1 MGFKPGWH
9 YVTQSIIGLLVD
21 SFYLRIDSEIE
32 ETLRRFCRDEDLQK
46 SSSRRS
52 KVSDSQKK
60 VSRGFAALM
69 KQVVS
74 KYRKN
79 SAWFFSKNSE
89 GSARKSLGF
98 NRLVF
103 GSSLIGLRT

>member
-1 MGFKPGWH
+1 M
-9 YVTQSIIGLLVD
+9 VVD
-21 SFYLRIDSEIE
+21 QW
-32 ETLRRFCRDEDLQK
+32 RFCRELDLQK

-60 VSRGFAALM
+60 VSRGFAAL

-74 KYRKN
+74 KSRKN
-79 SAWFFSKNSE
+79 EAWFFSKNSE
-89 GSARKSLGF
+89 GSARKSLGL

>member
-9 YVTQSIIGLLVD
+9 YLTQSISGLLVD
-21 SFYLRIDSEIE
+21 YFSFRIDSEIE

-60 VSRGFAALM
+60 VSRGFATL

-74 KYRKN
+74 KSRKN
-79 SAWFFSKNSE
+79 SAWFFSNNSE
-89 GSARKSLGF
+89 GSARKSLG
-98 NRLVF
+98 
-103 GSSLIGLRT
+103 